1 MMRKSFIVFLVLGFV
16 CLGMA
21 CGCRSRNNQKAITE
35 SDQTESV
42 ATEEA
47 TPIVIYEEDDR
58 WYTSVKGHINPG
70 SLENNETRE
79 MLTGIWW
86 NPKKGKGK
94 VELVPALKKL
104 GDNGPYVDIHSH
116 QPWESE
122 YEGYGDCMWY
132 FQIDCWYKVVEPLF
146 MHYYFDPHFVYEGDL
161 DQDGV
166 PDFGILLKRMSNLCS
181 YALLTIKDGHWV
193 LMTEPFDVAYNLR
206 ASGKELAQKGDKKG
220 EIKITRSGFDDDGL
234 STFMDAMIVDTVVV
248 AKRIDIKDFL

>member
-1 MMRKSFIVFLVLGFV
+1 MKKSFIVILVLGFAG
-16 CLGMA
+16 LGMA
-21 CGCRSRNNQKAITE
+21 CSSRSRNSQKPSTQ
-35 SDQTESV
+35 SDQTEIV
-42 ATEEA
+42 TTKEP
-47 TPIVIYEEDDR
+47 TPIVSYEDDDL
-58 WYTSVKGHINPG
+58 WYTSVKGHIHPG
-70 SLENNETRE
+70 ALENNETRE
-79 MLTGIWW
+79 MVTGIWW

-104 GDNGPYVDIHSH
+104 AENGPYVDIHSNE
-116 QPWESE
+116 PWESE

-132 FQIDCWYKVVEPLF
+132 LQIDCWYKVVEPLF
-146 MHYYFDPHFVYEGDL
+146 LHYYFDPHFVYEGDL

-166 PDFGILLKRMSNLCS
+166 PDFGILLTRHSNLCA

-193 LMTEPFDVAYNLR
+193 LLTEPFDVAYNLR
-206 ASGKELAQKGDKKG
+206 ASGKELAQTGDKKG

>member
-1 MMRKSFIVFLVLGFV
+1 MRKSFIVILVLGFA

-21 CGCRSRNNQKAITE
+21 CSSRSRNSQKPSTQ
-35 SDQTESV
+35 SDQTEIV
-42 ATEEA
+42 TTEESI
-47 TPIVIYEEDDR
+47 PIVSYKEDER
-58 WYTSVKGHINPG
+58 WYTSVKGHIHPG
-70 SLENNETRE
+70 ALENNETRE
-79 MLTGIWW
+79 MVTGIWW
-86 NPKKGKGK
+86 NPRKGKGK

-104 GDNGPYVDIHSH
+104 GENGPYVDIHSDE
-116 QPWESE
+116 PWESE

-132 FQIDCWYKVVEPLF
+132 LQIDCWYKVVEPLF
-146 MHYYFDPHFVYEGDL
+146 LHYYFDPHFVYEGDL
-161 DQDGV
+161 NQDGV
-166 PDFGILLKRMSNLCS
+166 PDFGILLTRHSNLCA

-193 LMTEPFDVAYNLR
+193 LLTEPFDVAYNLR